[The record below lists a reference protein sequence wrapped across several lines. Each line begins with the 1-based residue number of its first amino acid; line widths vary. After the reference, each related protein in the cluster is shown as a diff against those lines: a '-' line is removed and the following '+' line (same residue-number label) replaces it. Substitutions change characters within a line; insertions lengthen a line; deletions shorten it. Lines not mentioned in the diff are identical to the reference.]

1 MLSHDQAA
9 ILASR
14 RLHPGGRNPRSE
26 LAEIQA
32 LLLADIRNP
41 LTAPSIRAQCA
52 RAYEVLEERLRIL
65 NGKPLP
71 GQLRPDLEQKRKL
84 KHKPSA
90 LISLPT
96 DDTAPAPPACTQVSS
111 STPGITPAVENK
123 ST

>member
-1 MLSHDQAA
+1 MQAA
-9 ILASR
+9 LLKDAESPSTEPHHRAAS
-14 RLHPGGRNPRSE
+14 
-26 LAEIQA
+26 
-32 LLLADIRNP
+32 
-41 LTAPSIRAQCA
+41 A
-52 RAYEVLEERLRIL
+52 RAWEVLEERLRIMD
-65 NGKPLP
+65 GKPLP

-84 KHKPSA
+84 KRAPSP